1 MTTNRLSSE
10 DDMTR
15 STLKRTLR
23 WSYVALVLVLAISLM
38 TKLAHHIPGLS
49 QTPWQAFAHD
59 IYEYLKD
66 MALVFVTVV
75 ATLLAGV
82 YQKRQS
88 FLQALKDEWRDIVT
102 AKSALVAYSHREH
115 PTRDEYMTAFLAI
128 SETIDNMRTVYANVG
143 ETKGQIGL
151 YPFAPLHDMRR
162 ALQALD
168 PAKVHAVTTVDRKL
182 ARDAILQSF
191 YAVRECFLEELDL
204 EAPDRPML
212 APGGRRRK
220 QSGAPAWARARQETE
235 RAETDAASPPTPA
248 IDAFLKGL
256 YDKEHATEK
265 HWRALPNGR
274 GDNPAIKPDTSAPP
288 S

>member
-1 MTTNRLSSE
+1 
-10 DDMTR
+10 MTR

-23 WSYVALVLVLAISLM
+23 WSYVALVLVLAISLV
-38 TKLAHHIPGLS
+38 TKLAHHIPGVS

-66 MALVFVTVV
+66 MALVFITVV
-75 ATLLAGV
+75 ATFLAGV

-88 FLQALKDEWRDIVT
+88 FLAALKDEWRDIVK
-102 AKSALVAYSHREH
+102 AKSALVAYTQREQ
-115 PTRDEYMTAFLAI
+115 PTRDDYMTAFLAI

-143 ETKGQIGL
+143 ETKEQIGL

-168 PAKVHAVTTVDRKL
+168 PAKASSLAADDRKL

-204 EAPDRPML
+204 TAPDRPIL
-212 APGGRRRK
+212 AMGGRRRK
-220 QSGAPAWARARQETE
+220 QSGAPDWARTRQETE
-235 RAETDAASPPTPA
+235 RVETDAASPPTPE
-248 IDAFLKGL
+248 IQAFLKGL

-265 HWRALPNGR
+265 PWRTIVNG
-274 GDNPAIKPDTSAPP
+274 GGGVAATKPDTSAPL